1 MTKNVLG
8 TFIYEIPPREICVE
22 FPPRVNS
29 VGLWNSSE
37 HTLLNITTL
46 FGNLSLPLPDRSLP
60 LLEMELT
67 LMYVLTQFSYF
78 FLKMLGL
85 PAFAA
90 QLVVRIYIY
99 MHQLIYSTSRVVMH
113 LYYY

>member
-1 MTKNVLG
+1 MNKNVLG

-46 FGNLSLPLPDRSLP
+46 FGNISLPLPDRSLP

-67 LMYVLTQFSYF
+67 LMYVLTQLSYF
-78 FLKMLGL
+78 FFKMIGL

-99 MHQLIYSTSRVVMH
+99 IYASI
-113 LYYY
+113 